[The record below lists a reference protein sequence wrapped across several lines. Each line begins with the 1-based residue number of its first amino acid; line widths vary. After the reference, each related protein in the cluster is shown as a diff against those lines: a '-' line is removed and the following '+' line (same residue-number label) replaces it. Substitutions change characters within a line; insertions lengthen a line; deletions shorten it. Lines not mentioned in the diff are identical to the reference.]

1 MATEIRYGEI
11 AMMGEQTGLQPKIFY
26 LQVNLEQRVPRTHLL
41 RRIQEQI
48 DFNFIYA
55 EVRDAYGSNGNVSVP
70 PPVIL
75 KMMLLLVLYNVR
87 SERELMETI
96 PMRLDWLWFLG
107 YDIDSEV
114 PDHSVLSKARARW
127 GVEAFRSFFE
137 RIVWQCV
144 EAGLVDGSKIFVDSS
159 LVDANA
165 SNNSVIDTRS
175 LKVQLQEGYKKLEAR
190 LEEKSES
197 MDYTRRYVKENS
209 RYISTTDPDAAIV
222 NRGKPKLSYQVH
234 RAVDGRSEVITATEA
249 TPGDINEAHE
259 MIPLLETH
267 HLNTGIKAETVVADS
282 KYGTVENFLAC
293 WDRGVE
299 AHMPDLQESTAKRI
313 EKLGIFSEERFEY
326 DRETDTYCCPAG
338 NRLKPRSLHKSRQS
352 RDYAASQ
359 KVCAACQLR
368 KQCTRNKSGRTIKRH
383 LRQEELDGMRE
394 ASRSAKAKRDI
405 KMRQHLMERS
415 YARGTWYGFD
425 RARWRGLW
433 RVQIQEY
440 LVSAVQNI
448 QVLLRY
454 GSYLKTSPSVV
465 MERIKGVTP
474 GVIRSFLDLKELVKL
489 KIGRRV
495 LFGFTSPRLSF
506 IETQTARYF
515 RIGLFGNS
523 PYTLHS

>member
-1 MATEIRYGEI
+1 MARQIRNGEF
-11 AMMGEQTGLQPKIFY
+11 AMMGQQTGMQPKIFY
-26 LQVNLEQRVPRTHLL
+26 PHLNLDQRVPRTHLL

-55 EVRDAYGSNGNVSVP
+55 EVKDTYGSNGNVSIP

-96 PMRLDWLWFLG
+96 PIRLDWLWFLG
-107 YDIDSEV
+107 YDMDSEV

-127 GVEAFRSFFE
+127 GVEAFRGFFE

-144 EAGLVDGSKIFVDSS
+144 EAGLVDGRKIFVDSS
-159 LVDANA
+159 LVEADA

-175 LKVQLQEGYKKLEAR
+175 LKVQLQESYKELEAR
-190 LEEKSES
+190 LEGKSES
-197 MDYTRRYVKENS
+197 TDGSGRRYVKENS

-222 NRGKPKLSYQVH
+222 NRGKPKLTYQVH
-234 RAVDGRSEVITATEA
+234 RAVDGKSEVITATE
-249 TPGDINEAHE
+249 TSFGDVNEAHE
-259 MIPLLETH
+259 MIPLLESH
-267 HLNTGIKAETVVADS
+267 HLNTGVKADTVVADS

-293 WDRGVE
+293 YDRGIE
-299 AHMPDLQESTAKRI
+299 AHMPDLKEFASKRI
-313 EKLGIFSEERFEY
+313 EKLNIFSEERFEY
-326 DRETDTYCCPAG
+326 DGESDTYLCPAG

-352 RDYAASQ
+352 RDYAAS
-359 KVCAACQLR
+359 KKICAVCHLR
-368 KQCTRNKSGRTIKRH
+368 EQCTRNKSGRTIKRH
-383 LRQEELDGMRE
+383 LRQEELDRMRE

-415 YARGTWYGFD
+415 YARGTRYGFD

-454 GSYLKTSPSVV
+454 GSYLKRSPSVM
-465 MERIKGVTP
+465 MEQIKGAIRRE
-474 GVIRSFLDLKELVKL
+474 IRSFLDYAELVSSKMGPMML
-489 KIGRRV
+489 LGLDYTRL
-495 LFGFTSPRLSF
+495 LFIT
-506 IETQTARYF
+506 T
-515 RIGLFGNS
+515 
-523 PYTLHS
+523 

>member
-1 MATEIRYGEI
+1 MATQIGYGDI
-11 AMMGEQTGLQPKIFY
+11 AMMGQQTGIQPKIFY
-26 LQVNLEQRVPRTHLL
+26 PHLNLEQRIPRTHLL
-41 RRIQEQI
+41 RKIREQI

-55 EVRDAYGSNGNVSVP
+55 EVKNTYGDNGNVSIP

-96 PMRLDWLWFLG
+96 PLRLDWLWFLG

-127 GVEAFRSFFE
+127 GVEAFREFFE

-165 SNNSVIDTRS
+165 SNNSVVDTRS
-175 LKVQLQEGYKKLEAR
+175 LKGQLQESYKELEAR
-190 LEEKSES
+190 LEEKSER
-197 MDYTRRYVKENS
+197 MDSSRKYVKENR

-234 RAVDGRSEVITATEA
+234 RAVDGRSEVITAMET
-249 TPGDINEAHE
+249 TVGDINEAHE
-259 MIPLLETH
+259 MVPLLESH
-267 HLNTGIKAETVVADS
+267 QLNTGIKADTVVADS
-282 KYGTVENFLAC
+282 KYGTVENFLVC
-293 WDRGVE
+293 HERGVG
-299 AHMPDLQESTAKRI
+299 AHMPDLKESTAKRI
-313 EKLGIFSEERFEY
+313 EKLNIFSEDRFEY
-326 DRETDTYCCPAG
+326 DRDSDTYRCPAG
-338 NRLKPRSLHKSRQS
+338 QRLKPKSLHMSRQS
-352 RDYAASQ
+352 RDYAAP
-359 KVCAACQLR
+359 KKICAACDLR
-368 KQCTRNKSGRTIKRH
+368 EQCTKNKSSRTIKRH
-383 LRQEELDGMRE
+383 LRQEELDRMRE
-394 ASRSAKAKRDI
+394 ASRSARAKRDI

-433 RVQIQEY
+433 RVQIQQY

-454 GSYLKTSPSVV
+454 GSYLKRSPSII
-465 MERIKGVTP
+465 MEQIKGAMTRDV
-474 GVIRSFLDLKELVKL
+474 RSLLHFNELMNSKM
-489 KIGRRV
+489 GRIMV
-495 LFGFTSPRLSF
+495 SGPYYLQLSF
-506 IETQTARYF
+506 IET
-515 RIGLFGNS
+515 
-523 PYTLHS
+523 

>member
-1 MATEIRYGEI
+1 
-11 AMMGEQTGLQPKIFY
+11 MMGQQTGIQPKIFY
-26 LQVNLEQRVPRTHLL
+26 PHLNLEQRVPRTHLL
-41 RRIQEQI
+41 RRIQEEI
-48 DFNFIYA
+48 DFEFIYA
-55 EVRDAYGSNGNVSVP
+55 EVRDTYGGNGNVSIP

-127 GVEAFRSFFE
+127 GVEAFRGFFE

-159 LVDANA
+159 LVEADA

-175 LKVQLQEGYKKLEAR
+175 LRVQLQEGYKKLEAR
-190 LEEKSES
+190 LEEKSEDS
-197 MDYTRRYVKENS
+197 SRRYVKENR

-234 RAVDGRSEVITATEA
+234 RAVDGRSEVITATET
-249 TPGDINEAHE
+249 TPGDVNEAHE
-259 MIPLLETH
+259 MVPLLESH
-267 HLNTGIKAETVVADS
+267 HLNTGIKAGTVVADS

-293 WDRGVE
+293 HDRGVE

-313 EKLGIFSEERFEY
+313 EKLNIFSEERFEY
-326 DRETDTYCCPAG
+326 DGESDTYRCPAG

-352 RDYAASQ
+352 RDYAAS
-359 KVCAACQLR
+359 KKICAACHLR

-383 LRQEELDGMRE
+383 LRQEELDRMRE
-394 ASRSAKAKRDI
+394 ASRMSKAKRDI
-405 KMRQHLMERS
+405 RMRQHLMERS
-415 YARGTWYGFD
+415 YARGARYGFD

-440 LVSAVQNI
+440 LICAVQNI
-448 QVLLRY
+448 EVLLRY
-454 GSYLKTSPSVV
+454 GSYLKRSPSVM
-465 MERIKGVTP
+465 MEQIKGAVTR
-474 GVIRSFLDLKELVKL
+474 GIRSFLDLKELISSKV
-489 KIGRRV
+489 GRMV
-495 LFGFTSPRLSF
+495 LLGFTYPRLSV
-506 IETQTARYF
+506 IE
-515 RIGLFGNS
+515 G
-523 PYTLHS
+523 